1 MKHQGTVPLTT
12 ARLILRPFTP
22 EDVPAA
28 FRNWCSD
35 PVVTKYL
42 RWPAHP
48 NEDVTRMVLTD
59 WINSYQQPDFYQWA
73 IQPKDEGEVVGAITV
88 VEHDDRTAKI
98 HIGYCIGR
106 PWQRKGYMSEALSA
120 LVEFFFTQ
128 VGAGRIESL
137 HDPNNPASGK
147 VMLNCGL
154 LPEALLRKADWNN
167 QGIVDA
173 CMHALLREDWERQ
186 RAKG

>member
-1 MKHQGTVPLTT
+1 M
-12 ARLILRPFTP
+12 
-22 EDVPAA
+22 
-28 FRNWCSD
+28 
-35 PVVTKYL
+35 
-42 RWPAHP
+42 
-48 NEDVTRMVLTD
+48 
-59 WINSYQQPDFYQWA
+59 
-73 IQPKDEGEVVGAITV
+73 VGAITV